1 MAGILTCMLMHNQ
14 YVNQPETYHD
24 QMGGVGCE
32 AKVVSK
38 QLVRCLCHWKQ
49 LPCNLCHE
57 IISSVVCVG
66 ACMSCGV
73 KLILL
78 RNDALQSPAMVI
90 RPIFGLYSFEF
101 YELRE
106 FRPIG
111 PLFVSQSKNMRG
123 LATVVFPLPRCL
135 TTSGTTHTSH

>member
-38 QLVRCLCHWKQ
+38 QLGRCLCHWKQ
-49 LPCNLCHE
+49 LPCNPCHE

-73 KLILL
+73 MLILL

-90 RPIFGLYSFEF
+90 EANIWPIFF
-101 YELRE
+101 
-106 FRPIG
+106 
-111 PLFVSQSKNMRG
+111 
-123 LATVVFPLPRCL
+123 
-135 TTSGTTHTSH
+135 